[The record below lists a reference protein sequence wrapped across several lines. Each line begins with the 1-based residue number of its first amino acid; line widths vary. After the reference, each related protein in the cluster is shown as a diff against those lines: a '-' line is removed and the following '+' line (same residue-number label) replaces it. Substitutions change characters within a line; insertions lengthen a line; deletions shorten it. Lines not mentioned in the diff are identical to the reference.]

1 MEQELVSTVS
11 VLIIVLLIILF
22 AMVLMYQKY
31 IDRLLTKERNMR
43 QMQLEHKEQL
53 LAHVIDAEERERQ
66 NIAEDL
72 HDNLTA
78 SLNILRLKLY
88 QQSDL
93 DNSEKLMQDLDK
105 CIEISRNISHNLKS
119 PILEKFGL
127 LAALKDLLDAF
138 HQSFVIDIYELMSN
152 EKRLSST
159 EELHLYR
166 IAQEILVNII
176 KHANATSIEILWH
189 HSESI
194 FALTMRDNGVGMNEN
209 GIKGIGL
216 SNIQARVEYLK
227 ARIKINSRQKRG
239 TSITIVLQK

>member
-31 IDRLLTKERNMR
+31 IDR

-227 ARIKINSRQKRG
+227 AKIKINSRQKRG